1 MSKSASLDLISTG
14 PAKGR
19 NARPFA
25 ERQSPAA
32 HPRSLLDDLSPGD
45 ARESLLAVQK
55 LLRTELPATRLRVY
69 EAGGGSTCFLPL
81 DMLQRAEVTAVDID
95 AEQLRNN
102 EYAQEGI
109 LGDIQTYRFNPDSF
123 DLVICYNVIEHVR
136 DVEAALI
143 GFFESIKRGGL
154 ILVGAPNP
162 KSLSGVVTKYTP
174 HWFHV
179 WFYRYVIGP
188 RRPARP
194 AAIPDLLPPH
204 GHALE
209 AGSLC

>member
-45 ARESLLAVQK
+45 ARESLLAVHE

-174 HWFHV
+174 HW
-179 WFYRYVIGP
+179 
-188 RRPARP
+188 
-194 AAIPDLLPPH
+194 
-204 GHALE
+204 
-209 AGSLC
+209 